1 MAVPR
6 ATVAMAAPAREKVP
20 LVPDLRAEERTSL
33 AEGIREDIIN
43 IGARRRIDTREMI
56 GATMTGVEDHIL
68 DTMVEREE
76 VEEEGRLVPEVETR
90 EEETLIGTMD
100 LTMAGDEVEAITV
113 LIVTTG
119 ITGDDMKMRKMVL
132 L

>member
-1 MAVPR
+1 
-6 ATVAMAAPAREKVP
+6 MAAPVREKVP